1 MLNLLALADACIIMT
16 AIFSFSSTMGVS
28 KHAHQCYIKRTK
40 ASVRTPWQ
48 HHQKHVAIIWT
59 PAEKAAI
66 KVKNY
71 ECKVVYADALSRVQ
85 DIVMQEAIKL
95 QEQFGLCTIE
105 YYFKA
110 ILQAPCL
117 TKKKGPSWWNMYL

>member
-1 MLNLLALADACIIMT
+1 
-16 AIFSFSSTMGVS
+16 MGVS

-40 ASVRTPWQ
+40 ASVCTPWW
-48 HHQKHVAIIWT
+48 HHRKHVAIIWT

-66 KVKNY
+66 KAKNY
-71 ECKVVYADALSRVQ
+71 ERKVVYADALSRVQ

-95 QEQFGLCTIE
+95 QEQFSLHTIE

-110 ILQAPCL
+110 ILQAPHL
-117 TKKKGPSWWNMYL
+117 TKKKRPSRWNAYLRQEIKKTQQW